1 MGILVGTALTVI
13 IPEGIETLYN
23 SVGSHTQHHLH
34 PRAIDIRGLH
44 SDIPVVLHRGEPV
57 VQGNSLSEPEL
68 PVTIPR
74 LIPKSADETLDQD
87 THEEDATESTGE
99 EEADDQ
105 AALHAWVGVAL
116 ISGFVLMYLIDKL
129 PEFAAPTKPK
139 RPTHH
144 ISLDNL
150 GGPALRRSASPNT
163 NAGLLEPEASSR
175 NHSIATTLGLVIH
188 AVADGIALGAS
199 GSNASLGFIIF
210 FALLVHKAPASFGLT
225 SVLLKQG
232 LSNRLARAHLLV
244 FSLAAPVGAV
254 LTFILVHAFGS
265 GPEIDESAIRWR
277 TGVVLLFSAG
287 TFLYVQSSSISGMI
301 DDLLT
306 DTPGMW
312 PCTRCMKMPRRRRRM
327 RATAMV
333 MRIPATARIDGAAR

>member
-13 IPEGIETLYN
+13 IPEGIETLYS
-23 SVGSHTQHHLH
+23 SVGSHTQHHSH
-34 PRAIDIRGLH
+34 TRALDLRGLH
-44 SDIPVVLHRGEPV
+44 SEIPVAVSREPV
-57 VQGNSLSEPEL
+57 FVGGGPVPEPDIRTAVPQL
-68 PVTIPR
+68 V
-74 LIPKSADETLDQD
+74 PKSADEALDKD
-87 THEEDATESTGE
+87 TRDEDTTEPTQE

-129 PEFAAPTKPK
+129 PEFAAPAKPK

-150 GGPALRRSASPNT
+150 GGPTLRRSASPNT

-244 FSLAAPVGAV
+244 FSLAAPVGAI

-265 GPEIDESAIRWR
+265 GPEMDENSIRWR

-287 TFLYVQSSSISGMI
+287 TFLYVESPSLS
-301 DDLLT
+301 DRT
-306 DTPGMW
+306 
-312 PCTRCMKMPRRRRRM
+312 
-327 RATAMV
+327 
-333 MRIPATARIDGAAR
+333 